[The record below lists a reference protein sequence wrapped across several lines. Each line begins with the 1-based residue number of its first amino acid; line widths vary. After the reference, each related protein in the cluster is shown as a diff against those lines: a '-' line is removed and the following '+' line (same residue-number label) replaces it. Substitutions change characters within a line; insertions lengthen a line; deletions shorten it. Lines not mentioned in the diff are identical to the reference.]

1 VREEPEGV
9 ASCTVAGI
17 KATRLEELQ
26 LELEHHDFE
35 PDSESFCKLEY
46 SATDSIMIGAVTPP
60 A

>member
-1 VREEPEGV
+1 VREEPQAEGV

-35 PDSESFCKLEY
+35 PDSESFCKY